1 MLCTAAAISA
11 GHWAGHSAG
20 TQPPAPSPALYG
32 QLHSVPHS
40 NTLVLHRT
48 VGALL
53 PPPTELRAL
62 QIWVCV
68 SRFLL
73 LFQSIMNIWG
83 KRMSTRHALA
93 AK

>member
-11 GHWAGHSAG
+11 GHWAGHWAG

-68 SRFLL
+68 PLSSSFPEHHEYL
-73 LFQSIMNIWG
+73 G
-83 KRMSTRHALA
+83 EEDEH
-93 AK
+93 

>member
-11 GHWAGHSAG
+11 GHWAGHWAG

-68 SRFLL
+68 
-73 LFQSIMNIWG
+73 
-83 KRMSTRHALA
+83 ALSSSFPEHHEYLGEEDEH
-93 AK
+93 